1 MFKIKKLLLL
11 FFIVLAVKTFS
22 QNKQLLYGFAE
33 LPQTL
38 LLNPGAETNYKFHVG
53 LPLLSGF
60 SAEFGATGFT
70 VSDLFTVDN
79 RSIND
84 KVSAVLN
91 KLTTKDNIKLN
102 TQIEILNAGFR
113 LNDKNYVSFGFYQE
127 IDAILYI
134 PKDPLSLII
143 EGNSKYLNKNF
154 DVSQVLFKAD
164 ALGVLHLGITRQVSD
179 RFTFGARFKIYSSA
193 LNIESTNNS
202 GTFTTVNGAD
212 NIYAHYLDNLDV
224 NVRTSGVV
232 ANDEYV
238 DRLKTYLGN
247 TFLGSNSG
255 IGIDVGFTLHLSDQ
269 LEFTGSI
276 VDLGF
281 MNHKKNIKNYSIKGS
296 YTFDGIEFG
305 YNPDNSINYWSDL
318 ENDFTEKVPNGEN
331 QDSYISWRPTKL
343 NTSIKYSFG
352 QKRSERC
359 YDNSYKDFY
368 RNAIGV
374 QLYSVFRPLV
384 SHLALTGFFEKSF
397 SEKLQAKFTYT
408 IDDYSFY
415 NIGAALS
422 AQIGKINFYGM
433 IDNIAQFSDIASAN
447 SISLQLGINIIFN

>member
-70 VSDLFTVDN
+70 VSDLFAVDN
-79 RSIND
+79 RSIRD

-91 KLTTKDNIKLN
+91 KLTAKDNIKLN

-143 EGNSKYLNKNF
+143 EGNSNYLNKNF

-202 GTFTTVNGAD
+202 GTFTTVNGTD

-224 NVRTSGVV
+224 NLRTSGVV

-238 DRLKTYLGN
+238 DR
-247 TFLGSNSG
+247 S
-255 IGIDVGFTLHLSDQ
+255 
-269 LEFTGSI
+269 
-276 VDLGF
+276 
-281 MNHKKNIKNYSIKGS
+281 KN
-296 YTFDGIEFG
+296 
-305 YNPDNSINYWSDL
+305 
-318 ENDFTEKVPNGEN
+318 
-331 QDSYISWRPTKL
+331 
-343 NTSIKYSFG
+343 
-352 QKRSERC
+352 
-359 YDNSYKDFY
+359 
-368 RNAIGV
+368 
-374 QLYSVFRPLV
+374 VFR
-384 SHLALTGFFEKSF
+384 
-397 SEKLQAKFTYT
+397 
-408 IDDYSFY
+408 
-415 NIGAALS
+415 
-422 AQIGKINFYGM
+422 
-433 IDNIAQFSDIASAN
+433 
-447 SISLQLGINIIFN
+447 